1 MRPKVAPMSRRNT
14 QNPATSLS
22 GNFGR
27 IQVVGSPA
35 GVVLDVQGVERD
47 TYGYKNMNHGLA
59 RLDRRTAI
67 RVSSMLRAAIAAM
80 DTPASTALSTPGI
93 AHAGDVSQDFRT
105 SVCHGIRAAERP
117 APARRQEAA
126 AA

>member
-1 MRPKVAPMSRRNT
+1 MSRRNT
-14 QNPATSLS
+14 HTPATSMS
-22 GNFGR
+22 GGFGK

-80 DTPASTALSTPGI
+80 DTPASTAGPMSGI
-93 AHAGDVSQDFRT
+93 AHAGDAAQDFRT
-105 SVCHGIRAAERP
+105 SVCRGIRVAERT
-117 APARRQEAA
+117 APARRPEAA